1 MRKNVY
7 VMYAIALLQGMIFYG
22 PIATLYRQAQGVS
35 VFEITVIESISLVLT
50 ILLEIPWGIVAD
62 RIGYRKTMI
71 FCSGLYFVSKVVF
84 WKATCFG
91 DFLLER
97 ILLSVVQSGF
107 SGVDASIIFL
117 SCEGKDSHKAFGVY
131 NSMGMVGLLLA
142 AGVFS
147 IFVQDNYSLAG
158 FLTVISYGV
167 AAALSFCLS
176 EVKRKRPAQIQ
187 PEAFK
192 VTLKKTLRNRNM
204 VLFLIAVA
212 FLSEAHQTITVFL
225 NQLQYERCGLRSSS
239 IGLIYIAATILGA
252 LGIYSSAVCRR
263 MGTRRS
269 LVLFCGLGIASCLTL
284 AFVQQA
290 IASVAGILTLRI
302 SNTLFQPLQTEIQ
315 NRQIDTENR
324 ATALSINSMLVNSV
338 AVGTNLV
345 FGALSDR
352 SLSSAFLFGAGIC
365 VASLIFFFRWFQK
378 TFSQNSAN
386 LS

>member
-1 MRKNVY
+1 M
-7 VMYAIALLQGMIFYG
+7 
-22 PIATLYRQAQGVS
+22 
-35 VFEITVIESISLVLT
+35 
-50 ILLEIPWGIVAD
+50 
-62 RIGYRKTMI
+62 
-71 FCSGLYFVSKVVF
+71 
-84 WKATCFG
+84 
-91 DFLLER
+91 
-97 ILLSVVQSGF
+97 
-107 SGVDASIIFL
+107 
-117 SCEGKDSHKAFGVY
+117 
-131 NSMGMVGLLLA
+131 
-142 AGVFS
+142 
-147 IFVQDNYSLAG
+147 
-158 FLTVISYGV
+158 
-167 AAALSFCLS
+167 
-176 EVKRKRPAQIQ
+176 
-187 PEAFK
+187 
-192 VTLKKTLRNRNM
+192 
-204 VLFLIAVA
+204 A